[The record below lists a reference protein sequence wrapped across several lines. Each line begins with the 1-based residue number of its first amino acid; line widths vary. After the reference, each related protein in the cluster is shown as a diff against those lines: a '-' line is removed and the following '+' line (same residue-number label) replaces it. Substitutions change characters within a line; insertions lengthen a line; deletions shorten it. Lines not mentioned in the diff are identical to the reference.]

1 MTTGQRIKARR
12 IEMGYTVDQLA
23 EILGKNRATVYRYE
37 SGDIDDMPT
46 KVLESVAKALRTTP
60 ARLMGWSDDEDY
72 SWLKNRDD
80 IHSIDTASFPVI
92 GEIACGEPIVMNE
105 EHEVYVDASAR
116 IKADAILVASG
127 DSMIGARIYDGDIV
141 FIKFQPEV
149 ENGEIA
155 AVAIND
161 EATLKRFY
169 KFGDSIVLRAENP
182 NHKDIIIDA
191 SSTDTI
197 RVIGKAVAF
206 QSDLM

>member
-1 MTTGQRIKARR
+1 MTTGQRIKERR
-12 IEMGYTVDQLA
+12 IEMGYTVDKLA

-60 ARLMGWSDDEDY
+60 ARLMGWSDDVDY

-92 GEIACGEPIVMNE
+92 SEIACGEPIVMNE
-105 EHEVYVDASAR
+105 EREVYVDASAR

-182 NHKDIIIDA
+182 NYKDIIIDA
-191 SSTDTI
+191 SNTDTI

-206 QSDLM
+206 QSDVR

>member
-1 MTTGQRIKARR
+1 MTTGQRIKERR

-60 ARLMGWSDDEDY
+60 ARLMGWSDDVDY

-182 NHKDIIIDA
+182 NYKDIIIDA
-191 SSTDTI
+191 SNTDTI

>member
-1 MTTGQRIKARR
+1 MTTGQRIKERR

-60 ARLMGWSDDEDY
+60 ARLMGWSDDADY

-141 FIKFQPEV
+141 FIKFQTEV

-182 NHKDIIIDA
+182 NYKDIIIDA

-197 RVIGKAVAF
+197 RLIGKAVAF
-206 QSDLM
+206 QSDLI

>member
-60 ARLMGWSDDEDY
+60 ARLMGWSDDADY

-105 EHEVYVDASAR
+105 EREVYVDASAR

-182 NHKDIIIDA
+182 NYKDIIIDA

-197 RVIGKAVAF
+197 RLIGKAVAF

>member
-60 ARLMGWSDDEDY
+60 ARLMGWSDDVDY

-127 DSMIGARIYDGDIV
+127 NSMIGARIYDGDIV

-182 NHKDIIIDA
+182 NYKDIIIDA
-191 SSTDTI
+191 SNTDTI

>member
-60 ARLMGWSDDEDY
+60 ARLMGWSDDADY

-105 EHEVYVDASAR
+105 EREVYVDASAR

-155 AVAIND
+155 AVAFND

-182 NHKDIIIDA
+182 NYKDIIIDA

-197 RVIGKAVAF
+197 RLIGKAVAF

>member
-1 MTTGQRIKARR
+1 MTTGQRIKERR

-60 ARLMGWSDDEDY
+60 ARLMGWSDDADY

-141 FIKFQPEV
+141 FIKFQTEV

-182 NHKDIIIDA
+182 NYKDIIIDA

-197 RVIGKAVAF
+197 RLIGKAVAF

>member
-72 SWLKNRDD
+72 SWLKNLDD

>member
-1 MTTGQRIKARR
+1 MTTGQRIKERR

-60 ARLMGWSDDEDY
+60 ARLMGWSDDADY

-141 FIKFQPEV
+141 FIKFQAEV

-169 KFGDSIVLRAENP
+169 KFGGSIVLRAENP
-182 NHKDIIIDA
+182 NYKDIIIDA
-191 SSTDTI
+191 SNTDTI

>member
-60 ARLMGWSDDEDY
+60 ARLMGWSDDADY

-80 IHSIDTASFPVI
+80 IHSIDTASFQVI

-141 FIKFQPEV
+141 FIKFQTEV

-182 NHKDIIIDA
+182 NYKDIIIDA
-191 SSTDTI
+191 SSADTI
-197 RVIGKAVAF
+197 RLIGKAVAF
-206 QSDLM
+206 QSDLI

>member
-60 ARLMGWSDDEDY
+60 ARLMGWSDDADY

-80 IHSIDTASFPVI
+80 IHSIDTDSFQVI

-182 NHKDIIIDA
+182 NYKDIIIDA
-191 SSTDTI
+191 SSADTI
-197 RVIGKAVAF
+197 RLIGKAVAF
-206 QSDLM
+206 QSDLI

>member
-1 MTTGQRIKARR
+1 MTTGQRIKERR

-60 ARLMGWSDDEDY
+60 ARLMGWSDDADY

-127 DSMIGARIYDGDIV
+127 NSMIGARIYDGDIV
-141 FIKFQPEV
+141 FIKFQSEV

-182 NHKDIIIDA
+182 NYKDIIIDA
-191 SSTDTI
+191 SNTDTI

>member
-1 MTTGQRIKARR
+1 MTTGQRIKERR

-60 ARLMGWSDDEDY
+60 ARLMGWSDDADY

-105 EHEVYVDASAR
+105 EREVYVDASAR

-182 NHKDIIIDA
+182 NYKDIIIDA

-197 RVIGKAVAF
+197 RLIGKAVAF

>member
-60 ARLMGWSDDEDY
+60 ARLMGWSDDADY

-80 IHSIDTASFPVI
+80 IHSIDTASFQVI

-141 FIKFQPEV
+141 FIKFQTEV

-182 NHKDIIIDA
+182 NYKDIIIDA
-191 SSTDTI
+191 SSADTI
-197 RVIGKAVAF
+197 ILIGKAVAF
-206 QSDLM
+206 QSDLI

>member
-1 MTTGQRIKARR
+1 MTTGQRIKERR

-60 ARLMGWSDDEDY
+60 ARLMGWSDDVDY

-105 EHEVYVDASAR
+105 EREVYVDASAR

-182 NHKDIIIDA
+182 NYKDIIIDA

-197 RVIGKAVAF
+197 RLIGKAVAF

>member
-60 ARLMGWSDDEDY
+60 ARLMGWSDDADY

-80 IHSIDTASFPVI
+80 IHSIDTVSFPVI

-105 EHEVYVDASAR
+105 EREVYVDASAR

-182 NHKDIIIDA
+182 NYKDIIIDA

-197 RVIGKAVAF
+197 RLIGKAVAF

>member
-60 ARLMGWSDDEDY
+60 ARLMGWSDDADY

-105 EHEVYVDASAR
+105 EREMYVDASAR

-182 NHKDIIIDA
+182 NYKDIIIDA

-197 RVIGKAVAF
+197 RLIGKAVAF
-206 QSDLM
+206 QSDLI